1 MNNDNFSAR
10 VSLNGKV
17 VIVTGAASGIGR
29 ELLRRAVSQ
38 GAAGVA
44 GFDLN
49 SEALEATRD
58 AIPDGDEI
66 ALYTVDVADRAAV
79 VEAVDAV
86 TEKFGAP
93 DVLVNAAGNVSGS
106 TYGDVSDQEWA
117 ETLGSHLKGTFNVSQ
132 AVLAKMIPA
141 GRGNIVSISS
151 IAAKRG
157 GGVIGKTA
165 YAAAKSGIIGL
176 MKSIAREE
184 AGNGIRANSV
194 APGMTDTP
202 RIQPL
207 REDQAVWDK
216 CMAMIPMGRV
226 AAVQEVAAAVQFLA
240 SDASSY
246 MTGETI
252 QVDGGVTME

>member
-132 AVLAKMIPA
+132 AVLAKMIPE

-151 IAAKRG
+151 
-157 GGVIGKTA
+157 
-165 YAAAKSGIIGL
+165 
-176 MKSIAREE
+176 
-184 AGNGIRANSV
+184 
-194 APGMTDTP
+194 
-202 RIQPL
+202 
-207 REDQAVWDK
+207 
-216 CMAMIPMGRV
+216 
-226 AAVQEVAAAVQFLA
+226 
-240 SDASSY
+240 
-246 MTGETI
+246 
-252 QVDGGVTME
+252 